1 MLITLRKA
9 QRYRHS
15 HSSFSFVRNPFD
27 RLIAAYNNKVI
38 EIDEPP
44 LPMKHMGV
52 RHDMSFETFLDVL
65 IDTPIHR
72 YDVHVLPQSHLLCLG
87 RQIIPKFI
95 GRVEQIDEH
104 WGILRGI
111 LQRQGIEVMQSL
123 PQKNVRRIE
132 KKSLQKY
139 FYNDALIDKALRI
152 YGDDVSLFYNDTSID
167 SLIANAPL
175 PQTIPL
181 QSRSLKLSSW
191 LRDHVFMR

>member
-1 MLITLRKA
+1 MKPTGGGPAIAPTLENLDRI
-9 QRYRHS
+9 
-15 HSSFSFVRNPFD
+15 RNSQILQTGAAVHKGD
-27 RLIAAYNNKVI
+27 RVLEIKV
-38 EIDEPP
+38 
-44 LPMKHMGV
+44 V
-52 RHDMSFETFLDVL
+52 
-65 IDTPIHR
+65 
-72 YDVHVLPQSHLLCLG
+72 
-87 RQIIPKFI
+87 
-95 GRVEQIDEH
+95 RVEQIDEH

-132 KKSLQKY
+132 KNSLQKY

>member
-1 MLITLRKA
+1 
-9 QRYRHS
+9 
-15 HSSFSFVRNPFD
+15 
-27 RLIAAYNNKVI
+27 
-38 EIDEPP
+38 
-44 LPMKHMGV
+44 
-52 RHDMSFETFLDVL
+52 MSFESFLDIL
-65 IDTPIHR
+65 IDTPIHH
-72 YDVHVLPQSHLLCLG
+72 YDVHVLPQSHLLCIG
-87 RQIIPKFI
+87 KHVIPKFV

-132 KKSLQKY
+132 KNSLQKY

-191 LRDHVFMR
+191 LRNHAFMR